1 MEQFTDTDALTFYDV
16 QKLYKLVNMLL
27 NVTLQSQQ
35 GAAADAFTKAF
46 IRNCLPEMKD
56 EDIEESLVRK
66 AVVLE
71 YKRPKKKNK
80 GKTRKAKGLNAKER
94 RQLKIFQLKPEHQ
107 KYTLFHPVVVYYVS
121 KSTAYH

>member
-1 MEQFTDTDALTFYDV
+1 
-16 QKLYKLVNMLL
+16 
-27 NVTLQSQQ
+27 
-35 GAAADAFTKAF
+35 
-46 IRNCLPEMKD
+46 MKD

-71 YKRPKKKNK
+71 YKRQKKKK
-80 GKTRKAKGLNAKER
+80 VKTRKAKGLNAKER

-107 KYTLFHPVVVYYVS
+107 KYTLFHPVVLYYVS